1 MSNYEKQ
8 VQTTE
13 QYYDREMRKI
23 ERQGARS
30 CPPWFREATFIE
42 KFTTPS
48 PKASTRDN

>member
-13 QYYDREMRKI
+13 QYYDWEVCKI

-30 CPPWFREATFIE
+30 CPP
-42 KFTTPS
+42 
-48 PKASTRDN
+48 